1 MGKKKTTSAA
11 AKTAALTAE
20 EFQKLSAEEQV
31 AYLEKVQAENAEL
44 KSSLKKAATTELPTV
59 DVEETDEVAAGTY
72 QFTCPTF
79 TWDDNRIIDVR
90 ELVAEAESADEKV
103 SQKAQ
108 VIIAQLLQR
117 NSGILARKGGN
128 DE

>member
-1 MGKKKTTSAA
+1 MAKKKTTGAA
-11 AKTAALTAE
+11 AKSAALTAE

-44 KSSLKKAATTELPTV
+44 KSSLKAVSTELPSV
-59 DVEETDEVAAGTY
+59 DVEGTAEVEAGTY

-79 TWDDNRIIDVR
+79 TWDDGRIVDVR
-90 ELVAEAESADEKV
+90 ELVAEAESAEEKV